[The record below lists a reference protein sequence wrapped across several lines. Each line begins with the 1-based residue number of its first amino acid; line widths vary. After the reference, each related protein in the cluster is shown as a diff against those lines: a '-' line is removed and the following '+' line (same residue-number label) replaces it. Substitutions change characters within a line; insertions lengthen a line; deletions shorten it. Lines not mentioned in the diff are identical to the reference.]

1 MMVNKKHLHLGN
13 GLAYA
18 RIAGLVAFKHVR
30 DPRIQD
36 TAVCVERALA
46 VVFQFVRGLLPG

>member
-1 MMVNKKHLHLGN
+1 MVNKKHLHLGN